1 MAPMAVRGFMD
12 IFITNIAGSV
22 LQNFPLKIEFNPS
35 DPDFPTTIGTIIESI
50 NVYFY
55 SVRSVGKNP

>member
-1 MAPMAVRGFMD
+1 MRISLYWTSGVGH
-12 IFITNIAGSV
+12 V
-22 LQNFPLKIEFNPS
+22 LAKFLGFNPS

>member
-1 MAPMAVRGFMD
+1 MKSGKFLEFQD
-12 IFITNIAGSV
+12 SG
-22 LQNFPLKIEFNPS
+22 LFNPS